1 MQSVHKQEVAIR
13 KIRRPVR
20 RGTMAKALLVLIPA
34 LVIVAGMGF
43 FAIQIA
49 TETPEAESTGQEL
62 SGAERERNLER
73 IKVAVDTYF
82 LRDDLESADAILAD
96 ALRQLPNNQDLRL
109 LNAELRL
116 LQDRPVEAY
125 DEIQMAYKIGPD
137 DPEIR
142 YAAANYAN
150 QAGLTED
157 AITEVRK
164 AIAMSQNPDIRH
176 FRFLGA
182 LQFKAGRIPDG
193 RATLLIALQQDDQ
206 QPEIYGMLAEM
217 DLSEGGSEKGLE
229 FARKARELDPDQ
241 FAYRI
246 TESRLLRRLGRF
258 EDALA
263 SLTSVDEYTR
273 LTNAVV
279 LRDVVITLQALEQRD
294 RAADFAVRGAQA
306 SPESRE
312 IAMIA
317 ADALDAAGR
326 LEDALEYADRARML
340 GHPNGEAR
348 VEHLRRKL
356 ADASS

>member
-1 MQSVHKQEVAIR
+1 MQSVHEQETAIR
-13 KIRRPVR
+13 KFRRPVR
-20 RGTMAKALLVLIPA
+20 RGTVAKALLVLIPA
-34 LVIVAGMGF
+34 LVIVAGMGY

-49 TETPEAESTGQEL
+49 TEQPEAENAGRDL

-82 LRDDLESADAILAD
+82 LRDDLDAADAILSD

-116 LQDRPVEAY
+116 MQGRATEAY
-125 DEIQMAYKIGPD
+125 DEIQKAYKIGPD
-137 DPEIR
+137 DPELR
-142 YAAANYAN
+142 YLAASYAN
-150 QAGLTED
+150 QAGMTED
-157 AITEVRK
+157 AIAETRK
-164 AIAMSQNPDIRH
+164 AIAMSQRPDIRY

-182 LQFKAGRIPDG
+182 LQFRAGRIPDA
-193 RATLLIALQQDDQ
+193 RATLLIALQQDDR

-246 TESRLLRRLGRF
+246 SESRLLRRLGRF
-258 EDALA
+258 EEALA
-263 SLTSVDEYTR
+263 TLTSVDEYTR
-273 LTNAVV
+273 LTNAAV
-279 LRDVVITLQALEQRD
+279 LRDVVMTLQALDQRD

-312 IAMIA
+312 IAMLA
-317 ADALDAAGR
+317 ADALDVAGR
-326 LEDALEYADRARML
+326 LEEAVDYANRSRML